1 MVRFLYKNK
10 RQASVH
16 VQIAVGIMNGRRE
29 GKPTPSEQEQVFIL
43 FINRRISLVIIFRT
57 GGGGGGKILK
67 LCAKDES
74 FPHGR
79 NRILEEKN
87 APENLVNKIY
97 TSSPYTSPK

>member
-29 GKPTPSEQEQVFIL
+29 GKLTPSEQEQVFIL
-43 FINRRISLVIIFRT
+43 FINRRISLVIIFHGR
-57 GGGGGGKILK
+57 GGGKILK
-67 LCAKDES
+67 SCAKDES

-79 NRILEEKN
+79 NRILEEKKC
-87 APENLVNKIY
+87 A
-97 TSSPYTSPK
+97 

>member
-1 MVRFLYKNK
+1 
-10 RQASVH
+10 
-16 VQIAVGIMNGRRE
+16 MNGRRE
-29 GKPTPSEQEQVFIL
+29 GKLTPSEQEQVFIL

-57 GGGGGGKILK
+57 GGGGGGGKILK

>member
-1 MVRFLYKNK
+1 
-10 RQASVH
+10 
-16 VQIAVGIMNGRRE
+16 MNGRRE
-29 GKPTPSEQEQVFIL
+29 GKLTPSEQEQVFIL

-79 NRILEEKN
+79 NRIFEEKN

-97 TSSPYTSPK
+97 TSSPYRSPK

>member
-1 MVRFLYKNK
+1 
-10 RQASVH
+10 
-16 VQIAVGIMNGRRE
+16 MNGRRK
-29 GKPTPSEQEQVFIL
+29 GKLTPSEQEQVFIL

-79 NRILEEKN
+79 NRILEKKMRLRIWLIKFIRLPHTQ
-87 APENLVNKIY
+87 AQSK
-97 TSSPYTSPK
+97 

>member
-1 MVRFLYKNK
+1 
-10 RQASVH
+10 
-16 VQIAVGIMNGRRE
+16 MNGRRE
-29 GKPTPSEQEQVFIL
+29 GKLTPSEQEQVFIL

-57 GGGGGGKILK
+57 GGGEGKILK
-67 LCAKDES
+67 VCAKDES

-97 TSSPYTSPK
+97 TSFPYTSPK

>member
-57 GGGGGGKILK
+57 GGGGGKILK

-74 FPHGR
+74 FPYGR

-97 TSSPYTSPK
+97 TS